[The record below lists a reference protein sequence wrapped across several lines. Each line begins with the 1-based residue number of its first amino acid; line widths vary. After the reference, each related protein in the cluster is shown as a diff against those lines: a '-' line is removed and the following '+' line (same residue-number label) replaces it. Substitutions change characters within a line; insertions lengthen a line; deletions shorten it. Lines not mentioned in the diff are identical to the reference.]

1 MKQGKVYP
9 QGTGYRDILRR
20 VGTVSKDT
28 PYSAGEMKAA
38 ATLAAEEGAV
48 LLKNENN
55 ALPLTAADTVAVFG
69 SRQLYEK
76 TFSEYGYLAGGAGSG
91 AAWSG
96 LESYPIDKIKEKANQ
111 GKFIFYAPIS
121 DAYRAEPQ
129 TYVPSDADLAAA
141 KDAGVNKAVYILS
154 RLEGEGGT
162 EEIFLGKEGRPD
174 NAIEPGE
181 WYLSEAEETIIKRLH
196 ATFPQ
201 VIVVTNTGSL
211 MDTNWVKD
219 GIDGKQVA
227 DAVLFAWYGGRFSS
241 EALANLLC
249 GDATPSGKLAQTAA
263 PIENY
268 PTTEGFYEFN
278 YTNYTEDVLVG
289 YRYFET
295 FDPEHTKINY
305 EFGYGLSYT
314 TFGLWG
320 EMCEIGNTDICI
332 NVTVSNTG
340 TRAGKEVVQVYFSAP
355 QMGTGD
361 AKLSKPAKELAGFAK
376 TPLLQP
382 GESAVVNVKFPIA
395 DMASYDDTGV
405 TGNKAAWVLEAGDYQ
420 LYMGTSVKDLRP
432 VGVYI
437 QNELLVTEQ
446 LSNKAQSPDL
456 DKRLLADGS
465 YETLTPPALDEFE
478 PDEFDNE
485 DDEPV
490 VYPDGIVTFDDVKDG
505 KKTLDELVA
514 QFTIDELA
522 SFTTRTEHEGAAQRS
537 CIGGNEST
545 VEKYKVPIAG
555 NSDGPLGP
563 DTGQWSFP
571 GSSALGCS
579 FNLDLAADFG
589 TLAAKFMN
597 EKYPGPRF
605 WLAPSMNLQ
614 RNPLCGRNF
623 EYYSEDPLVIGLM
636 GTATALRS
644 QELGFPVTGK
654 VIAANNKELNR
665 GSNDSRMSERALR
678 EIYLRGFEMLVKE
691 GKTASL
697 MIAYNR
703 CNGRKLTTF
712 RELLVGIIREEWGWD
727 GMYMTDWDSVGPTT
741 AVASFY
747 GGTNT
752 FMGGSQMLNK
762 YDTILNAYEDGNIT
776 REMLETNAKYV
787 IRAILRAYVPNFE
800 HKRR

>member
-9 QGTGYRDILRR
+9 QGTGWRDTLRR
-20 VGTVSKDT
+20 VGTIDKDA
-28 PYSAGEMKAA
+28 PFSIEEAQAA
-38 ATLAAEEGAV
+38 AIAAAEEGAV
-48 LLKNENN
+48 LLKNENK
-55 ALPLTAADTVAVFG
+55 ALPLTANDTVAVFG
-69 SRQLYEK
+69 SRQLFEK

-96 LESYPIDKIKEKANQ
+96 LKSYPVDVLKQKADE
-111 GKFIFYAPIS
+111 GKFTFYAPIS

-129 TYVPSDADLAAA
+129 TYVPGDADLSAA

-162 EEIFLGKEGRPD
+162 EEIFLGKEARPD
-174 NAIEPGE
+174 NALEPGE

-196 ATFPQ
+196 ATFDQ

-211 MDTNWVKD
+211 IDTNWIKD
-219 GIDGKQVA
+219 GIDGEQVV
-227 DAVLFAWYGGRFSS
+227 DAVLFAWYGGKWAS

-268 PTTEGFYEFN
+268 STTEGFGMVD
-278 YTNYTEDVLVG
+278 YTEYTEDVFVG

-295 FDPEHTKINY
+295 FNVPVNY

-320 EMCEIGNTDICI
+320 EMCEIGTSDICI

-340 TRAGKEVVQVYFSAP
+340 TCAGKEVVQVYFSAP

-361 AKLSKPAKELAGFAK
+361 AKLSKPAKELAGFVK
-376 TPLLQP
+376 SPLLQP

-432 VGVYI
+432 VGVYT
-437 QNELLVTEQ
+437 QEELLVTEQ
-446 LSNKAQSPDL
+446 LQNKAQSPHL
-456 DKRLLADGS
+456 NKRLLADGS
-465 YETLTPPALDEFE
+465 YETLTPPTLEEFE
-478 PDEFDNE
+478 PDEFDYE
-485 DDEPV
+485 EDEPV
-490 VYPDGIVTFDDVKDG
+490 VYPDGIVTFDDVKEG

-522 SFTTRTEHEGAAQRS
+522 SFTTRTEHDGAAQRS
-537 CIGGNEST
+537 CIGGNESAT
-545 VEKYKVPIAG
+545 EKYKVPIAG
-555 NSDGPLGP
+555 NCDGPLGP
-563 DTGQWSFP
+563 DTGTWSFP
-571 GSSALGCS
+571 SSAALGCS
-579 FNLDLAADFG
+579 FNVDLAANLG
-589 TLAAKFMN
+589 TLAAKYV
-597 EKYPGPRF
+597 KPRNRATF
-605 WLAPSMNLQ
+605 WLAPGMNIQ
-614 RNPLCGRNF
+614 RNPLGGRNF
-623 EYYSEDPLVIGLM
+623 EYYSEDPLVTGLM
-636 GTATALRS
+636 ASATTVRA
-644 QELGFPVTGK
+644 QELGLLVTGK
-654 VIAANNKELNR
+654 HLVANNKELNR
-665 GSNDSRMSERALR
+665 GRNDSRISERALR
-678 EIYLRGFEMLVKE
+678 EIYLKGFEMALKE
-691 GKTASL
+691 GKMASL
-697 MIAYNR
+697 MTGYNW
-703 CNGRKLTTF
+703 CNGRKMTTF
-712 RELLVGIIREEWGWD
+712 RDLLVGIIREEWGWD
-727 GMYMTDWDSVGPTT
+727 GMYMTDWDSVGQAT
-741 AVASFY
+741 AIISLY
-747 GGTNT
+747 GGMNI
-752 FMGGSQMLNK
+752 FMGGSQALNE
-762 YDTILNAYEDGNIT
+762 YDTVLDAYEDGNLT